1 MKKTFWDKY
10 ASVYDLF
17 ESMNKNVYSTMLQSI
32 TKAVPENSYVLE
44 CAAGTGSISAAV
56 SEKADRILCTD
67 LSMPMLREARKKAEK
82 NNIENIK
89 FGEQNI
95 LNLTLKDE
103 SFDAVIAGNVIH
115 LLDDPQKAFN
125 ELYRVTKLGG
135 YIIIPTFLT
144 GECSSCF
151 KAAMKMYRLAG
162 FRSKNYT
169 QEEYKR
175 LINSFEV
182 VPIIY
187 KMIKGRVPL
196 GFAVFKK

>member
-44 CAAGTGSISAAV
+44 CAAGTGLISAAV

-82 NNIENIK
+82 NNIKNIK

-144 GECSSCF
+144 GECSSFF
-151 KAAMKMYRLAG
+151 KAAMKLYRLAG

-182 VPIIY
+182 TPIIY